1 MISINRK
8 FYLITFLQCLL
19 VLSGCTQEEQLKN
32 ERSTSTGY
40 NVRLG
45 SSCFNKDTI
54 QDYRVLDRSNLVIYG
69 RPKSRSYHLQ
79 ITPPASIRSSDSI
92 YFNSRTGRICGFA
105 GDELII
111 PDSIFSERHS
121 IIAVNELDDI
131 AHYNLLLRFGIGD
144 PLEVVEPDK
153 ETSPEITRE
162 LSETD
167 NQENDNN
174 E

>member
-1 MISINRK
+1 
-8 FYLITFLQCLL
+8 
-19 VLSGCTQEEQLKN
+19 
-32 ERSTSTGY
+32 
-40 NVRLG
+40 
-45 SSCFNKDTI
+45 
-54 QDYRVLDRSNLVIYG
+54 LVIYG

-79 ITPPASIRSSDSI
+79 IAPPASIRSSDHLFFI
-92 YFNSRTGRICGFA
+92 SRTSRICGFA
-105 GDELII
+105 GDELMF
-111 PDSIFSERHS
+111 PGSIFSERYS

-153 ETSPEITRE
+153 KTSPEITRE

-167 NQENDNN
+167 NQENDND